1 MRNVYK
7 TKTGIEIGGTYQKPL
22 PQLNSDEEQI
32 QRALLGMRG
41 PDHVSI
47 TLYIIL
53 LVVLLTMLALFIG
66 SGR

>member
-47 TLYIIL
+47 TLYIIF
-53 LVVLLTMLALFIG
+53 LVVLFATLVMTVG
-66 SGR
+66 SGQ

>member
-1 MRNVYK
+1 MRDVYR
-7 TKTGIEIGGTYQKPL
+7 TKTGIEIGCMYQKPMH
-22 PQLNSDEEQI
+22 QLNSDEEEI

>member
-1 MRNVYK
+1 MKDVYK
-7 TKTGIEIGGTYQKPL
+7 TKSGLEIGCMYQKPMY
-22 PQLNSDEEQI
+22 QLNSDEEEI

-47 TLYIIL
+47 ALYIIF
-53 LVVLLTMLALFIG
+53 LVVLFATLALTVG

>member
-1 MRNVYK
+1 MKDVYR
-7 TKTGIEIGGTYQKPL
+7 TSTGIEIGCMYQKPL
-22 PQLNSDEEQI
+22 PQLNRDEEEI

-47 TLYIIL
+47 TLYIIF
-53 LVVLLTMLALFIG
+53 LVVLFITLALTVG

>member
-1 MRNVYK
+1 MKDVYR
-7 TKTGIEIGGTYQKPL
+7 TSTGIEIGCMYKKPMH
-22 PQLNSDEEQI
+22 QLNSDEEEI

-47 TLYIIL
+47 TLYIIF
-53 LVVLLTMLALFIG
+53 LVVLFTTLVMTVG

>member
-1 MRNVYK
+1 MRNVYR

-22 PQLNSDEEQI
+22 PQLNSDEEEI

-47 TLYIIL
+47 TLYIIF
-53 LVVLLTMLALFIG
+53 LVVLFATLVMTVG
-66 SGR
+66 SGQ

>member
-1 MRNVYK
+1 MRDVYR
-7 TKTGIEIGGTYQKPL
+7 TKTGIEIGCTYQKPL
-22 PQLNSDEEQI
+22 PQMNSDEEEI

-47 TLYIIL
+47 ALYIIF
-53 LVVLLTMLALFIG
+53 LVVLFTTLALTVG

>member
-1 MRNVYK
+1 MKDVYR
-7 TKTGIEIGGTYQKPL
+7 TSTGIEIGCMYKKPVY
-22 PQLNSDEEQI
+22 QLNSDEEEI

-47 TLYIIL
+47 ALYIIF
-53 LVVLLTMLALFIG
+53 LVVLFATLVMTVG

>member
-1 MRNVYK
+1 MKDVYR
-7 TKTGIEIGGTYQKPL
+7 TSTGIEIGCTYQKPL
-22 PQLNSDEEQI
+22 PQMNSDEEEI

-66 SGR
+66 SAR

>member
-1 MRNVYK
+1 MKDVYR
-7 TKTGIEIGGTYQKPL
+7 TKTGIEIGCTYQRPL
-22 PQLNSDEEQI
+22 PQLNSDEEEI

-53 LVVLLTMLALFIG
+53 LVVLLTMLALFVG
-66 SGR
+66 SAR

>member
-1 MRNVYK
+1 MKDVY
-7 TKTGIEIGGTYQKPL
+7 TTSTGIEIGCMYKRPL

-41 PDHVSI
+41 PDQVSI
-47 TLYIIL
+47 ALYIIF
-53 LVVLLTMLALFIG
+53 LVVLFTTLALTIG

>member
-1 MRNVYK
+1 MKNVHR
-7 TKTGIEIGGTYQKPL
+7 TSTGIEIGCTYQKPL
-22 PQLNSDEEQI
+22 PQMNSDEEEI

-47 TLYIIL
+47 ALYIIF
-53 LVVLLTMLALFIG
+53 LVVLFITLALTIG

>member
-1 MRNVYK
+1 MKNVHR
-7 TKTGIEIGGTYQKPL
+7 TSTGIEIGCMYKKPMH
-22 PQLNSDEEQI
+22 QLNSDEEEI

>member
-1 MRNVYK
+1 MRNVYR

-22 PQLNSDEEQI
+22 PQMNSDEEQI

-47 TLYIIL
+47 ALYIIF
-53 LVVLLTMLALFIG
+53 LVVLFATLVLTVG

>member
-1 MRNVYK
+1 MKDVYR
-7 TKTGIEIGGTYQKPL
+7 TKTGIEIGCMYKRPL
-22 PQLNSDEEQI
+22 RQLNSDEEEI

-47 TLYIIL
+47 TLYIMF
-53 LVVLLTMLALFIG
+53 LVVLFTTLALTVG